1 MATYTGS
8 DKRLQYLFSETADI
22 RDSLADFSGATAET
36 AGTSGFVPAPQAGE
50 QEKYLRGDGTWA
62 EVQGGGGAL
71 PGQGY
76 TGSDLILRDA
86 EGNISGVWYIDVDG
100 NWTEY
105 TKGAGGGHSFGMFVP
120 TVAETINNS
129 FSINLQ
135 EVE

>member
-36 AGTSGFVPAPQAGE
+36 DGTRGLVIAPLAGE
-50 QEKYLRGDGTWA
+50 QERFLRGDGTWA
-62 EVQGGGGAL
+62 EVQGGGGL

-86 EGNISGVWYIDVDG
+86 EGNISGVWYMDGQG
-100 NWTEY
+100 NWVEY
-105 TKGAGGGHSFGMFVP
+105 TKGAGGSGHSFGWLIP
-120 TVAETINNS
+120 TAADTIRH
-129 FSINLQ
+129 SISIS
-135 EVE
+135 EV